1 MRRSMGSGAAIAVL
15 AITAALASAAQAAP
29 AWQCRASAVNASVA
43 GNPTA
48 DPVTAN
54 TNPCTSGATGLD
66 SLPANLGVPPSLLT
80 AQTVSATTVATPGG
94 EIPAHQGVGAIG
106 RIENLV
112 LHLPP
117 GSGTTTL
124 GLRVANA
131 HAAGVCVAG
140 QPVLDGSSEAIG
152 ATLGGQDVPLNQ
164 LAHQLAAAL
173 APLSQVVDLK
183 LDEQVRD
190 ASSLTVRALH
200 LRILSAAG
208 TPVLD
213 LVAGEARV
221 GFTDAVCDH
230 SGQTAGASGSGG
242 NGAGSAN
249 SATDR
254 GATIANG
261 VNGSSRCARL
271 RMYFARNHK
280 TTLRSRYGRR
290 AVVRGRVVD
299 CKGKSIVRA
308 RIDVVH
314 VINGKRRIVKTGLRS
329 RAGGALTLIL
339 PSNIKT
345 RTLRFEYRGNLLS
358 SKVTSRSTLRLTVRN
373 RKGKIVR

>member
-1 MRRSMGSGAAIAVL
+1 MRRSMGLCATVSAL

-29 AWQCRASAVNASVA
+29 AWQCRASAVNASLA

-48 DPVTAN
+48 DPIT
-54 TNPCTSGATGLD
+54 TNASPCLSDGTGLD
-66 SLPANLGVPPSLLT
+66 SLPANLGLPPSLLT
-80 AQTVSATTVATPGG
+80 AQTVSATTVATPTG
-94 EIPAHQGVGAIG
+94 EIPAHQGAGAIG

-112 LHLPP
+112 LQLPP

-131 HAAGVCVAG
+131 QAAGVCVAG
-140 QPVLDGSSEAIG
+140 QPVLDGGSEAIG
-152 ATLGGQDVPLNQ
+152 ATLGGQEVPLNQ

-173 APLSQVVDLK
+173 APLNQVVDLK

-200 LRILSAAG
+200 LRILAAAG
-208 TPVLD
+208 APVLD

-221 GFTDAVCDH
+221 GFTGAVCDPN
-230 SGQTAGASGSGG
+230 GQTPVTAGTGLNAT
-242 NGAGSAN
+242 NNAN
-249 SATDR
+249 SATGR
-254 GATIANG
+254 GETMPNG
-261 VNGSSRCARL
+261 VNGSSACARL

-290 AVVRGRVVD
+290 AVVRGRIVN

-314 VINGKRRIVKTGLRS
+314 VIKGKRRVVKTGLRS

-345 RTLRFEYRGNLLS
+345 RDLRFEYRGNLLS
-358 SKVTSRSTLRLTVRN
+358 SKVTSRSTLHVTVRN
-373 RKGKIVR
+373 RKGKVIR

>member
-1 MRRSMGSGAAIAVL
+1 MRRSMGLCATVSAL
-15 AITAALASAAQAAP
+15 AITAALASAAHAAP
-29 AWQCRASAVNASVA
+29 AWQCRASAVNASLA

-48 DPVTAN
+48 DPIT
-54 TNPCTSGATGLD
+54 TNASPCMSKGTGLD
-66 SLPANLGVPPSLLT
+66 SLPANLGLPPSLLT
-80 AQTVSATTVATPGG
+80 AQTLSATTVATPAD
-94 EIPAHQGVGAIG
+94 EVPAHQGAGAIA
-106 RIENLV
+106 RIENLA

-117 GSGTTTL
+117 GATVTTL

-131 HAAGVCVAG
+131 QATGVCVAG
-140 QPVLDGSSEAIG
+140 QPVLDGASEAIG
-152 ATLGGQDVPLNQ
+152 ATLGGQEVPLNQ

-173 APLSQVVDLK
+173 APLSQVVDLR

-190 ASSLTVRALH
+190 GSSLTVRALH

-221 GFTDAVCDH
+221 GFTSTVCDPN
-230 SGQTAGASGSGG
+230 GQTAAMSAGG
-242 NGAGSAN
+242 RNGAGSAN

-254 GATIANG
+254 GATITNG
-261 VNGSSRCARL
+261 ANGSSSCARL

-280 TTLRSRYGRR
+280 TALRSRYGRR
-290 AVVRGRVVD
+290 PVVRGRIVN

-314 VINGKRRIVKTGLRS
+314 VIKGKRKLVKTGLRS

-345 RTLRFEYRGNLLS
+345 RDLRFEYRGNLLS
-358 SKVTSRSTLRLTVRN
+358 NKVTSRSTLHLTVRN
-373 RKGKIVR
+373 RNGKVVR